1 MDHQYIIDHFKK
13 VSSLGLPGEDSH
25 RSLMPLKR
33 PISSKAK
40 ARSQTYRESGVG
52 IVLHKNGTSLE
63 CLLIERPDYEGTHGG
78 QISFP
83 GGKRDPGDIDLEY
96 TARRECFEE
105 VGLPFGHGEH
115 LSQLTEVFIPVSD
128 FLVQPYIFYVEEL
141 PPLIP
146 DDREV
151 QSIISFDLLSLMDD
165 SILRRKSLKLRSGIM
180 IKDMPYFDIQ
190 GHVVWGATGMILS
203 EMKEILMRIR

>member
-1 MDHQYIIDHFKK
+1 MTQEEIKYKLQNFVFGEKLWDEFAPYRNNKTPKHSNTKN
-13 VSSLGLPGEDSH
+13 SSV
-25 RSLMPLKR
+25 
-33 PISSKAK
+33 A
-40 ARSQTYRESGVG
+40 
-52 IVLHKNGTSLE
+52 LHIMLIKGQIQLI
-63 CLLIERPDYEGTHGG
+63 LIERSKYRGTHSQ
-78 QISFP
+78 QIAFP
-83 GGKRDPGDIDLEY
+83 GGKQDANDHNQEY